1 MRSLESQAI
10 YIFRELST
18 QCNNPAILF
27 SGGKDSI
34 VLCHLAFKAFY
45 PANINIPLVHIDTGH
60 NFPETIEF
68 RDKLVKEYGLNLIV
82 GSVQEA
88 IDEGIINDE
97 TGIGSTRNYLQSPV
111 LLKTLEDHNID
122 AAIGGGRRDEEKS
135 RAKERVFSHR
145 DIFGQWQPK
154 NQRPELWHM
163 YNARKK
169 EGESFRVFPIS
180 DWTEL
185 DVWQYIQDQNIELP
199 SLYYAHDR
207 AVFERD
213 GMLLAESEY
222 NPMKVDESSSIQRVR
237 CRTIGD
243 ITCTGLWL
251 SQATNNEEI
260 IKEIIQSEYTERG
273 GRADDKRSETSL
285 EDRKKEGYF

>member
-1 MRSLESQAI
+1 
-10 YIFRELST
+10 
-18 QCNNPAILF
+18 
-27 SGGKDSI
+27 
-34 VLCHLAFKAFY
+34 
-45 PANINIPLVHIDTGH
+45 
-60 NFPETIEF
+60 
-68 RDKLVKEYGLNLIV
+68 
-82 GSVQEA
+82 
-88 IDEGIINDE
+88 
-97 TGIGSTRNYLQSPV
+97 
-111 LLKTLEDHNID
+111 
-122 AAIGGGRRDEEKS
+122 
-135 RAKERVFSHR
+135 
-145 DIFGQWQPK
+145 
-154 NQRPELWHM
+154 M

-222 NPMKVDESSSIQRVR
+222 NPMKDDESSSIQRVR

-243 ITCTGLWL
+243 ITCTGLWV

-260 IKEIIQSEYTERG
+260 IKEIIHT
-273 GRADDKRSETSL
+273 KTSVSIHL
-285 EDRKKEGYF
+285 